1 MISDLMKQIEAEHAA
16 TGKIR
21 VAVYGTLLAG
31 ERNAHWAQNALSRTP
46 CTLRGTLYDT
56 GFGYPAFV
64 PAGGSNGEGR
74 EIAAEAL
81 EVNAAGLAHMDILE
95 GWPNLY
101 RREAVEI
108 IGADGTPAPAL
119 VYVMNRLPAGARE
132 IAGGDWRIYRKAQ
145 SGKPQKR

>member
-1 MISDLMKQIEAEHAA
+1 MEKDLMKALQDEFTAS
-16 TGKIR
+16 GKIR

-31 ERNAHWAQNALSRTP
+31 ERNAHWAEGAFSRTP

-56 GFGYPAFV
+56 GFGYPAFI

-74 EIAAEAL
+74 EIAGEAL

-108 IGADGTPAPAL
+108 IGTDGIPAPAL
-119 VYVMNRLPAGARE
+119 VYVMNRLPTGARE